1 MSSGLPRQ
9 CERLREWLPE
19 YAEGTLARRLRAQV
33 QRHLG
38 QCARCS
44 AEVADLRTVIG
55 AVRAVSSEEPPEN
68 LVPRVRRAV
77 HQQAPA
83 PAGVRQFWA
92 RLAVPVALLTGL
104 VAVSFALRQPQPREA
119 FVPGVGAI
127 QESKKPALAAA
138 ARVEQANRLGLVKP
152 DKEIVF
158 KPAPEAFSAQPGG
171 APAPATPAPALE
183 AKQLPPSP
191 PAVSGG
197 VHGPARLPTYGPPEP
212 YLGRRAGGRGG
223 RGAGGFRGGGG
234 PPPRQGCAAEE
245 QTQIPEGAEAAVEPS
260 GEVGRSLAR
269 APIEAR
275 MRGSEKREGLAG
287 AADRAVA
294 SESVGPP
301 FSATA
306 VLAKGGQGQVIAL
319 RVVAKK
325 PLESIV
331 LKLGGEPP
339 QNLLWQGDPSQPVW
353 IPLSGDKLGPGPAAI
368 AVTLASSGGARDYVL
383 FIPLLARLGESAP
396 TAPVVRYDRTPLRSV
411 LADFSALTGLV
422 ILAEMPTDIGISGD
436 VPRAAPEAALQRLA
450 ADNGLLVHRE
460 GDLAFTLTHR
470 R

>member
-1 MSSGLPRQ
+1 
-9 CERLREWLPE
+9 
-19 YAEGTLARRLRAQV
+19 
-33 QRHLG
+33 
-38 QCARCS
+38 
-44 AEVADLRTVIG
+44 VADLRTVIG

-127 QESKKPALAAA
+127 QESKKPAPSAA
-138 ARVEQANRLGLVKP
+138 ARVEQGNHLGFAQP
-152 DKEIVF
+152 ERRIVF
-158 KPAPEAFSAQPGG
+158 KPAPEAFNAQPGG

-191 PAVSGG
+191 PAAVRGRQG
-197 VHGPARLPTYGPPEP
+197 AARHPTYGPPEP
-212 YLGRRAGGRGG
+212 YFGGHAGGVGGVGGAPYARTRGQIEESESLEASRDRVSLPGPAAEAGVRGG
-223 RGAGGFRGGGG
+223 EKKEALS
-234 PPPRQGCAAEE
+234 AA
-245 QTQIPEGAEAAVEPS
+245 AD
-260 GEVGRSLAR
+260 LAD
-269 APIEAR
+269 
-275 MRGSEKREGLAG
+275 GLAG
-287 AADRAVA
+287 PQ
-294 SESVGPP
+294 PP
-301 FSATA
+301 FFATA
-306 VLAKGGQGQVIAL
+306 VLAKGGEGQVIAL
-319 RVVAKK
+319 RVTAEK

-331 LKLGGEPP
+331 LKLGDEPP
-339 QNLLWQGDPSQPVW
+339 QHLLWQGDPSEPVW

-396 TAPVVRYDRTPLRSV
+396 TAPVVRYDSTPLRSV